1 MGGPIVGSVR
11 SPRGALRRF
20 NAYRRRQRQILHE
33 SNHPRRIVPAPPG
46 VAVGAVGSAA
56 GRPGAVAS
64 VGETTVVPH
73 SADPPPAAPASEPTA
88 AEVADA
94 DSATAHTGPAN
105 PLAADAA
112 QWAPSA
118 PSNHAAHLGAG
129 GHGPE
134 RTEANVP
141 YGLAGRPFDRQSP
154 FYFGFLATIGALVAW
169 TLFQLIG
176 RLTTMMTILAV
187 ALFLT
192 LALNPMVERLL
203 ARGVRRAVAVV
214 AVFSGVIV
222 TTVLIAML
230 VVPPVISE
238 GTALLGQVP
247 QYFNRVLQSPWM
259 QRLDAD
265 YQVVERAQEEFT
277 KRIQDGSLVAQIFGG
292 VLGAGRAVVN
302 GVFQVFTILILTLY
316 FLATLPR
323 IKQAAYAAVPVSRRP
338 RIESLSEEIMRR
350 TGAYAAGQGLVATIN
365 ALCSYIM
372 MTIVGVPYAAVLA
385 VVVGLFGLIPMVGAA
400 IGAVVVGIIAFF
412 YEPRMALIVAVYYIV
427 YQQIENYVI
436 VPRIMTST
444 VSVPGAVTIVAAL
457 AGGTLLGVVGALLA
471 IPVAAGLLL
480 LYEEVLLP
488 RQRQH

>member
-1 MGGPIVGSVR
+1 
-11 SPRGALRRF
+11 LRRF
-20 NAYRRRQRQILHE
+20 NAYRRRQRQILLE
-33 SNHPRRIVPAPPG
+33 SNQPRRLRSATPGIPAEGPEG
-46 VAVGAVGSAA
+46 AAVRPDGGGAVTRTAGGTTTSEAPA
-56 GRPGAVAS
+56 TTPAHAGITDAGITDSGTADTAETPRTSGRP
-64 VGETTVVPH
+64 T
-73 SADPPPAAPASEPTA
+73 
-88 AEVADA
+88 
-94 DSATAHTGPAN
+94 
-105 PLAADAA
+105 
-112 QWAPSA
+112 
-118 PSNHAAHLGAG
+118 HAAHVGPAG
-129 GHGPE
+129 QAPQVAE
-134 RTEANVP
+134 PSVP

-192 LALNPMVERLL
+192 LALDPMVERLIE
-203 ARGVRRAVAVV
+203 RGVRRAAAVV
-214 AVFSGVIV
+214 AVFSGLIV
-222 TTVLIAML
+222 TTALTAVIVL
-230 VVPPVISE
+230 PPVISE
-238 GTALLGQVP
+238 GSELLGQVP
-247 QYFNRVLQSPWM
+247 EYFTRVLESPWL

-265 YQVVERAQEEFT
+265 YQVIERAQEEFT
-277 KRIQDGSLVAQIFGG
+277 NRIQDGTLVAQIFGG

-302 GVFQVFTILILTLY
+302 GVFQVLTVFILTLY

-323 IKQAAYAAVPVSRRP
+323 IKQAAYAAVPASRRP
-338 RIESLSEEIMRR
+338 RIVSLSEEIMRR

-365 ALCSYIM
+365 GFCSYVM
-372 MTIVGVPYAAVLA
+372 MTIVGIPYAAVLA

-412 YEPRMALIVAVYYIV
+412 YEPRMALIVGIYYIV

-480 LYEEVLLP
+480 LYQEVLLP

>member
-1 MGGPIVGSVR
+1 VGDVR
-11 SPRGALRRF
+11 SPRGALRRL

-33 SNHPRRIVPAPPG
+33 SNHPRRLRSASSSTPAPAADG
-46 VAVGAVGSAA
+46 AGERSGSVVDSVTEAAVVA
-56 GRPGAVAS
+56 
-64 VGETTVVPH
+64 TT
-73 SADPPPAAPASEPTA
+73 
-88 AEVADA
+88 ADA
-94 DSATAHTGPAN
+94 VETATATVRT
-105 PLAADAA
+105 D
-112 QWAPSA
+112 
-118 PSNHAAHLGAG
+118 HAAHAG
-129 GHGPE
+129 PAGQVTGGVE
-134 RTEANVP
+134 QSIP

-203 ARGVRRAVAVV
+203 ERGVRRAAAVV
-214 AVFSGVIV
+214 TVFSGLIV
-222 TTVLIAML
+222 TTVLMAML
-230 VVPPVISE
+230 VVPPVVAE

-247 QYFNRVLQSPWM
+247 EYFTRVLESPWL

-265 YQVVERAQEEFT
+265 YQVIERAQEEFT
-277 KRIQDGSLVAQIFGG
+277 ERIQDGSFVAQIFGG

-302 GVFQVFTILILTLY
+302 GVFQILTIFILTLY

-323 IKQAAYAAVPVSRRP
+323 IKQAAYAAVPASRRP
-338 RIESLSEEIMRR
+338 RIVSLSEEIMRR
-350 TGAYAAGQGLVATIN
+350 TGAYAAGQALVATIN
-365 ALCSYIM
+365 AFCSYVM

-412 YEPRMALIVAVYYIV
+412 YEPRMALIVGIYYIV
-427 YQQIENYVI
+427 YQQVENYVI

-480 LYEEVLLP
+480 VYEEVLLP
-488 RQRQH
+488 RQRHH